1 MSSVEVINTL
11 CYYDVAQRLRVYI
24 APGKYLLTVVDDFIR
39 PAKLRY
45 LSMGE
50 EIYGPL
56 DSEAWNDALEVGD
69 IRPIGP

>member
-1 MSSVEVINTL
+1 ML
-11 CYYDVAQRLRVYI
+11 FDVALRLRAYI
-24 APGKYLLTVVDDFIR
+24 TPGEYLLTVEDNFIR

-45 LSMGE
+45 LSMDE

-69 IRPIGP
+69 IRLTAP